1 MRRIVS
7 ALRKAT
13 AIGGA
18 LDASVVSVF
27 AAGGGLTASRR
38 RLYRP
43 PPSAIG
49 YAAARTAACRGIRR
63 A

>member
-7 ALRKAT
+7 ALRKTT

-27 AAGGGLTASRR
+27 AAGGLTASRR

-63 A
+63 T